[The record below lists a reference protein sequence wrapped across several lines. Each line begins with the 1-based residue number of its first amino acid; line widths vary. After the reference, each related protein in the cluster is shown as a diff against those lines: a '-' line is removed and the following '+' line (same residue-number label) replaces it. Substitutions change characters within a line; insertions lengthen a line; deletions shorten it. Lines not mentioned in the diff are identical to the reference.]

1 MIVEGSD
8 EGENGP
14 NLAVGTH
21 LEHRPQATPLN
32 HRGKDLDTPKV
43 EINLANNNGLL
54 RPLSIRKGGEAPQQ
68 ARACGIIEL
77 FILFKRNMLSM
88 APEASAGTSGEA
100 LGGKEKIETPRSRE
114 FEPDGV
120 LLPGLTFEA
129 RRDAKSP
136 FRSGIGWHM
145 LVVVLDTIGFICNV
159 SSSLVWML
167 RQAWEAL
174 QAFVAATPRVTETDP
189 LGEAGCSRDGTTNL
203 QLRRR
208 AAHAIGRAG
217 MCWLARR
224 QLIGRRMMASRECA
238 AVKIQ
243 LAQRKKPSLALE
255 AKQHRT
261 AAAQIQSA
269 WGGYVARCR
278 AEERRFAAM
287 VRAAL
292 VVQRAGRLW
301 LAIRVIRRRKDAARA
316 ISREAERALEELLES
331 YRQRAPSGTLAGG
344 PHAGLPPELTCL
356 PPGPSERPPHKKQ
369 PPGLPPE
376 ARDNGS
382 WWRPGL
388 PPELPW
394 FPPEPSEWPPSKEQL
409 LGLPPEA
416 RVRNDSWWRSGL
428 PPEDRQRAPRVTPS
442 SWFLAGLPPELAR
455 PPPELF
461 FVS

>member
-1 MIVEGSD
+1 M
-8 EGENGP
+8 
-14 NLAVGTH
+14 
-21 LEHRPQATPLN
+21 
-32 HRGKDLDTPKV
+32 
-43 EINLANNNGLL
+43 
-54 RPLSIRKGGEAPQQ
+54 
-68 ARACGIIEL
+68 
-77 FILFKRNMLSM
+77 
-88 APEASAGTSGEA
+88 
-100 LGGKEKIETPRSRE
+100 GGKEKIETPRSRE

-145 LVVVLDTIGFICNV
+145 LVVVLETIGFICNV
-159 SSSLVWML
+159 SSNLVWML

-174 QAFVAATPRVTETDP
+174 QAFVAATPRIAEIDP
-189 LGEAGCSRDGTTNL
+189 LVEAGYSRDGTTNL
-203 QLRRR
+203 QRRRR

-255 AKQHRT
+255 TKQHRT

-316 ISREAERALEELLES
+316 ISREAERALDESLEG
-331 YRQRAPSGTLAGG
+331 YLPRAQPGTLAGG

-356 PPGPSERPPHKKQ
+356 PPELTCLPPGLSERPPHKQPPGLPPEACDNGSCKKQ

-376 ARDNGS
+376 ACDNGS

-455 PPPELF
+455 LPPELF

>member
-1 MIVEGSD
+1 
-8 EGENGP
+8 
-14 NLAVGTH
+14 
-21 LEHRPQATPLN
+21 
-32 HRGKDLDTPKV
+32 
-43 EINLANNNGLL
+43 
-54 RPLSIRKGGEAPQQ
+54 
-68 ARACGIIEL
+68 
-77 FILFKRNMLSM
+77 M

-203 QLRRR
+203 QRRRR

-243 LAQRKKPSLALE
+243 RLTRRRMALATLNRLSQTAHAIGRAGTSWLAQRKKPSLALE
-255 AKQHRT
+255 TKQHRT

-287 VRAAL
+287 ELRAAL

-316 ISREAERALEELLES
+316 ISREAERALDESLEG
-331 YRQRAPSGTLAGG
+331 YLQRAQPGTLAGG
-344 PHAGLPPELTCL
+344 PHAGLPPELTCLPPELTCL

-376 ARDNGS
+376 ACDNGS

-416 RVRNDSWWRSGL
+416 RVRNGSWWRSGL
-428 PPEDRQRAPRVTPS
+428 PPEGRQRAPRVTPT
-442 SWFLAGLPPELAR
+442 SWFLAGLPPELSR
-455 PPPELF
+455 LPPELF

>member
-1 MIVEGSD
+1 
-8 EGENGP
+8 
-14 NLAVGTH
+14 
-21 LEHRPQATPLN
+21 
-32 HRGKDLDTPKV
+32 
-43 EINLANNNGLL
+43 
-54 RPLSIRKGGEAPQQ
+54 
-68 ARACGIIEL
+68 
-77 FILFKRNMLSM
+77 M

-243 LAQRKKPSLALE
+243 RLTRRRMALTTSNRLRQTAHAIGRAGTSWLAQRKKPSLALE
-255 AKQHRT
+255 TKQHRT

-331 YRQRAPSGTLAGG
+331 YRQRAQPGTLAGG

-356 PPGPSERPPHKKQ
+356 PPGPSERPPHKKK

-376 ARDNGS
+376 ACEHSGS

-388 PPELPW
+388 PPELPR

-455 PPPELF
+455 LPPELF